1 MSASIK
7 HADARAWIAANEKA
21 MVDQL
26 LHLSAI
32 NSGTGN
38 LQGLAKVCEEYHQ
51 PFSELA
57 DSIELLKSKPLQR
70 VNHLGQSFSEEYGDI
85 ISCVKRPD
93 APFQVLLVGHMDTVF
108 PKDHPFQ
115 IPNIVDETT
124 IHGPGVADMKGGIL
138 VMLNA
143 LRAFEQNQTNNQ
155 LGWRVILNADEE
167 TGSHGSADLLH
178 LAAKGAHA
186 GLIYEPALA
195 DGTLA
200 GARKGSGNFT
210 LVAKGLAAHAGREF
224 TKGRNAIVLMAEAA
238 QTLAK
243 LSDIERGI
251 TVNVARVSGGT
262 VFNVVP
268 DQAVCQFNI
277 RCDTV
282 EDQKALATK
291 LAEIVAELNERDGFS
306 VELSG
311 SFSRPPKVITGANK
325 LLMNWVVEC
334 GQSIDVDVKFKNTG
348 GCCDGNNLAAAGLAN
363 VDTLGVLG
371 AHIHTDKE
379 YMLTQSLVERT
390 ELSYLL
396 LDKLSR
402 EGEQI
407 VAAKKLES

>member
-1 MSASIK
+1 MGVSSSA
-7 HADARAWIAANEKA
+7 ADVRAWIASNESE
-21 MVDQL
+21 MVERL

-38 LQGLAKVCEEYHQ
+38 LGGLAKVCNEYHA
-51 PFSELA
+51 PFAELA
-57 DSIELLKSKPLQR
+57 DSIEVLKSKPLQR

-85 ISCVKRPD
+85 ISCVKRPN

-108 PKDHPFQ
+108 PKDHHFQ
-115 IPNIVDETT
+115 TPTIVDENM

-143 LRAFEQNQTNNQ
+143 LRAFENSQTTNQ

-167 TGSHGSADLLH
+167 TGSHGSAELLH
-178 LAAKGAHA
+178 SAAKNAHA

-224 TKGRNAIVLMAEAA
+224 SKGRNAIVLMAEAA

-243 LSDIERGI
+243 LSNVDRGI

-282 EDQKALATK
+282 DDQKSLAAS
-291 LAEIVAELNERDGFS
+291 LAQIVNELNGRDGFS

-325 LLMNWVVEC
+325 LLMDWVVEC
-334 GQSIDVDVKFKNTG
+334 GRAIDVDVTFKNTG
-348 GCCDGNNLAAAGLAN
+348 GCCDGNNLADAGLAN

-371 AHIHTDKE
+371 AHIHTDQE
-379 YMLTQSLVERT
+379 YMLTKSLVERT

-402 EGEQI
+402 QGEQMI
-407 VAAKKLES
+407 AVKSKES